1 MNTML
6 EKRKQA
12 VLVTKRCYF
21 EKKNNSYQNWVA
33 YKSNLFLTV
42 VKAL

>member
-21 EKKNNSYQNWVA
+21 EKKTTATKIGWLINQIYFSQW
-33 YKSNLFLTV
+33 
-42 VKAL
+42 